1 MKNNEETKMKFP
13 RYELDEKA
21 LIDIAKK
28 YKVKQL
34 YLFGSVLR
42 EDFTDQ
48 SDIDIMVV
56 FETGTE
62 YSYFDLYD
70 FKDNLQQLFNRKI
83 DLIEKDSLI
92 NPFRRSEIL
101 STARLIYAA

>member
-1 MKNNEETKMKFP
+1 MKFP
-13 RYELDEKA
+13 KYELEEKE
-21 LIDIAKK
+21 LIELAKQF
-28 YKVKQL
+28 KVKQL

-42 EDFTDQ
+42 EDFNAQ

-56 FETGTE
+56 FDSDTE
-62 YSYFDLYD
+62 FSYFDLYD
-70 FKDNLQQLFNRKI
+70 FKEKLQQLFNRRI
-83 DLIEKDSLI
+83 DLIEKDGLI

>member
-1 MKNNEETKMKFP
+1 MKFP
-13 RYELDEKA
+13 KYEFDEKT
-21 LIDIAKK
+21 LIELLKE

-42 EDFTDQ
+42 EDFNAQ

-56 FETGTE
+56 FDSDTE
-62 YSYFDLYD
+62 FSYFDLYD
-70 FKDNLQQLFNRKI
+70 FKEKLQQLFNRRI
-83 DLIEKDSLI
+83 DLIEKDGLI

-101 STARLIYAA
+101 STANLIYAA

>member
-1 MKNNEETKMKFP
+1 MKLPK
-13 RYELDEKA
+13 YELKEKE
-21 LIDIAKK
+21 LIELAKQF
-28 YKVKQL
+28 KVKQL

-42 EDFTDQ
+42 EDFNAQ

-56 FETGTE
+56 FDSDTE
-62 YSYFDLYD
+62 FSYFDLYD
-70 FKDNLQQLFNRKI
+70 FKEKLQQLFNRRI
-83 DLIEKDSLI
+83 DLIEKDGLI

>member
-1 MKNNEETKMKFP
+1 MKLP
-13 RYELDEKA
+13 RYELDDKA
-21 LIDIAKK
+21 LIELARA

-42 EDFTDQ
+42 EDFTDE

-56 FETGTE
+56 FETGTA
-62 YSYFDLYD
+62 YSYFDLFD
-70 FKDNLQQLFNRKI
+70 FKERLQQLFNRRI
-83 DLIEKDSLI
+83 DLIEKDGLL

>member
-1 MKNNEETKMKFP
+1 MKLPK
-13 RYELDEKA
+13 YELNEKE
-21 LIDIAKK
+21 LIELAKQF
-28 YKVKQL
+28 KVKQL

-42 EDFTDQ
+42 EDFNAQ

-56 FETGTE
+56 FDSDTE
-62 YSYFDLYD
+62 FSYFDLYD
-70 FKDNLQQLFNRKI
+70 FKEKLQQLFNRRI
-83 DLIEKDSLI
+83 DLIEKDGLV